1 MFKKSSD
8 TQEAQPTE
16 STEEKQNETKEE
28 VKKEIPQNEMHSEEQ
43 TKTAEDINAYHPP
56 GGNVPTETKPKAA
69 KFSFI
74 KSKKKTHDETNDNN
88 KVAKNEGDLQK
99 LMSVANKDTSSSM
112 FAKLTK
118 VDEQPSVKTEK
129 KFGFIK
135 KKPNSAI
142 SCKQSAKG
150 FKIYKKG
157 VKS

>member
-43 TKTAEDINAYHPP
+43 TKTGEDINAYHPP

-88 KVAKNEGDLQK
+88 KVAKNEGDLK
-99 LMSVANKDTSSSM
+99 L
-112 FAKLTK
+112 
-118 VDEQPSVKTEK
+118 
-129 KFGFIK
+129 FIK
-135 KKPNSAI
+135 LPASNNSSI
-142 SCKQSAKG
+142 TVLEGDYRS
-150 FKIYKKG
+150 
-157 VKS
+157 